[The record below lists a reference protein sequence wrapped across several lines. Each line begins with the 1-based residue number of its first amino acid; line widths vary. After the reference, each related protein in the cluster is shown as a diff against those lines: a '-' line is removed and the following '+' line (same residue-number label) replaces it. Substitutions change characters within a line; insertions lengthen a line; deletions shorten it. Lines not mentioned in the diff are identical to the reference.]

1 MTPKT
6 LALSLSLVLSASPLG
21 ALAQDAPAD
30 TRNPAPVGGAVIA
43 PAAGPG
49 TADEA
54 PALTWNLALTS
65 DYVFRGISQT
75 DFGPAAQGGLDYSF
89 GHGSGLY
96 VGAWASGVDY
106 GDADGP
112 DVELDTYAGWSHDV
126 SDAWNL
132 DLSLVHYAYLGSS
145 DAYGN
150 VDYLEAIGK
159 TTWNDAIT
167 LMVGY
172 APDYANLGASTW
184 YFNLGGSW
192 DVGHDV
198 ALNAGI
204 GHTKFSDGLGS
215 YDDWNLGLSR
225 QFGPVN
231 AAINYYDTSG
241 DTGYAGKASDR
252 LVLTLAFGNG

>member
-1 MTPKT
+1 MHMTPNR
-6 LALSLSLVLSASPLG
+6 LAVALSLFLTAVPLG
-21 ALAQDAPAD
+21 AVAQ
-30 TRNPAPVGGAVIA
+30 N
-43 PAAGPG
+43 AGPG
-49 TADEA
+49 TADPAPSTGQAAAVPVAGRDEP

-75 DFGPAAQGGLDYSF
+75 GFDPALQGGLDYAF
-89 GHGSGLY
+89 GDSGFYL
-96 VGAWASGVDY
+96 GAWASNVDY

-112 DVELDTYAGWSHDV
+112 DIELDSYAGWSHDV

-132 DLSLVHYAYLGSS
+132 DVSLVHYAYLGSS

-159 TTWNDAIT
+159 TTWNDTLT

-172 APDYANLGASTW
+172 APDYANLDVSTW
-184 YFNLGGSW
+184 YVNLGGTW
-192 DVGHDV
+192 DIGHDMAV
-198 ALNAGI
+198 SAAFGRTRYS
-204 GHTKFSDGLGS
+204 GGLGS
-215 YDDWNLGLSR
+215 YDDWTLGLSR

-241 DTGYAGKASDR
+241 DTGYGGKASDR
-252 LVLTLAFGNG
+252 VVFTLAFGNG